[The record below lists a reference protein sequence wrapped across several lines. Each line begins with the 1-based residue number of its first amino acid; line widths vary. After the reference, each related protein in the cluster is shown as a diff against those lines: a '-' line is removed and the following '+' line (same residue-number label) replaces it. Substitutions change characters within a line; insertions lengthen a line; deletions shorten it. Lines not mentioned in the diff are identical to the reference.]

1 MCKNDILLYIA
12 NNIRVSEFYEK
23 IGYIRSTEV
32 SEIDFEGILDERYTN
47 ELGY

>member
-1 MCKNDILLYIA
+1 MCKNDILLSIE

-32 SEIDFEGILDERYTN
+32 REIDFDGILDERYTK
-47 ELGY
+47 ELR